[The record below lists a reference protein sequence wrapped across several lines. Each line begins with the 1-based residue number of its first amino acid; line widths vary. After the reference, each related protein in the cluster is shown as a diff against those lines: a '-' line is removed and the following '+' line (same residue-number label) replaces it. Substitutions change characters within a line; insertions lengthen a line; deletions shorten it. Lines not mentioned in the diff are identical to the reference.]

1 MISGEAK
8 AIPNRIPA
16 APHALDMVCR
26 TIRFGNLSNSPKKE
40 GSMEKST

>member
-16 APHALDMVCR
+16 HPHAFENV
-26 TIRFGNLSNSPKKE
+26 LSTMALGYSESLLRN
-40 GSMEKST
+40 